1 MTAGFVFMSN
11 RQSEHKLGVK
21 LYCLFALL
29 FWLPIPF
36 GSKPEWAMVLF
47 SFLAVALGL
56 GWGISLFVKGSRPG
70 SVFLKGLPFHIG
82 FLFVIS
88 WLWLQQ
94 FPLPVDWVEWLSPNT
109 FASYTNASLLMGE
122 PLPAKIPLSLD
133 AYNTRLAYWLTL
145 GYWLLFSLVLGVVK
159 SQKQLRALAWVLILA
174 GAFQAA
180 VGTFSILSGFETLLF
195 SEKKSYLGVAT
206 GTFVNRNSFAGF
218 LEMTLAIGIGLQ
230 ISELG
235 DSNRVR
241 FKDRLVE
248 FLTTLLSN
256 KVLLRTCLA
265 VMVIGMVMSRSR
277 MGNAAFF
284 LSLVLTGFLYVICR
298 RRLTKGVAF
307 LFISLLAV
315 DIAIVS
321 QWFGL
326 EQVID
331 RLEQTSLDLESRPNV
346 AQLTVDIIRDY
357 PLTGTGGGTYY
368 TALPE
373 YHDGSWRGFYD
384 LAHNDLLQFPS
395 EFGLPA
401 YGILIAMVLLAL
413 WHGFQAMRQRRNPL
427 MTGVGFGSF
436 MGIVAI
442 LIHSTVDFNLQIPAN
457 GAYFVVLMALAVHA
471 RYLPSNRFRPKATKP
486 ERL

>member
-1 MTAGFVFMSN
+1 MSN
-11 RQSEHKLGVK
+11 RQPEHKPGVK
-21 LYCLFALL
+21 LCCLFALL
-29 FWLPIPF
+29 LWLPIPF
-36 GSKPEWAMVLF
+36 GSKPEWAMILF
-47 SFLAVALGL
+47 SFLAVTLSL
-56 GWGISLFVKGSRPG
+56 GWGLSFIVKGTRLG
-70 SVFLKGLPFHIG
+70 SVFLKGLPFHVG
-82 FLFVIS
+82 FLFIIF

-94 FPLPVDWVEWLSPNT
+94 CPLPADWVEWLSPKA
-109 FASYTNASLLMGE
+109 FAAYNNASLLIGE
-122 PLPAKIPLSLD
+122 PLAAKIPLSLD
-133 AYNTRLAYWLTL
+133 PYNTRLAYWLTL
-145 GYWLLFSLVLGVVK
+145 GYWLVFSLVLGVVK
-159 SQKQLRALAWVLILA
+159 SQKQLRALAWTLIAA
-174 GAFQAA
+174 GALQAT
-180 VGTFSILSGFETLLF
+180 VGTFSILSGFETLLL

-235 DSNRVR
+235 ESGRIR

-284 LSLVLTGFLYVICR
+284 ASLVITGFLYVFCQ

-315 DIAIVS
+315 DVAIVS

-331 RLEQTSLDLESRPNV
+331 RLEQTSLDHESRPNV

-384 LAHNDLLQFPS
+384 LAHNDLLQFPA

-413 WHGFQAMRQRRNPL
+413 WHGFQAMRQRKNPL
-427 MTGVGFGSF
+427 MIGIGFGSF
-436 MGIVAI
+436 MGILAI

-471 RYLPSNRFRPKATKP
+471 RYLPSKRSRLEVTKA
-486 ERL
+486 ERR